1 VTESTLQQQSFHHSR
16 TATMEKCASRPQT
29 ARLVMRPI
37 HTATEDV
44 LWGSETTAWCE
55 LCL

>member
-29 ARLVMRPI
+29 ARLVMQPI

-44 LWGSETTAWCE
+44 FRGSETTA
-55 LCL
+55 